1 MSKTMII
8 TDTCCD
14 LPANLVTD
22 YDVEILATTFNIDD
36 RFFNE
41 GIDFTPENFYEILP
55 APKDKIKSVS
65 IPAAVYL
72 DRFKNAVSCGFD
84 SIIIIMTGGDAF
96 PMYRTANEAVEL
108 FKTQNPTADVRIE
121 IINTKSY
128 TMGAGFIVL
137 EAAKLAQEGKSVDEI
152 IAKINDSINRMTIII
167 DAFNI
172 PLSLPD
178 STRPWKKYVQFA
190 GSYHPFPTIKINCE
204 KAVELPI
211 IKGDHTSFDQF
222 LGYCVESLRD
232 TKPDYAIGY
241 ASRAKEAKAIA
252 MLIEEEL
259 GYPPVAVYKL
269 GAISSYTASK
279 AAITLCYKAPSIEEQ
294 FSK

>member
-14 LPANLVTD
+14 LPTSLVAD
-22 YDVEILATTFNIDD
+22 YDVEILATTFDIDD

-72 DRFKNAVSCGFD
+72 DRFKNAAACGFD
-84 SIIIIMTGGDAF
+84 SVLVIMTGGDAF
-96 PMYRTANEAVEL
+96 PMSRTANEAVDL
-108 FKTQNPTADVRIE
+108 FKTQNPTADIRIE
-121 IINTKSY
+121 IINTKCY

-137 EAAKLAQEGKSVDEI
+137 EAAKLAADGASVDEI
-152 IAKINDSINRMTIII
+152 IEKTNESSRRMTLII

-172 PLSLPD
+172 PLSLQD
-178 STRPWKKYVQFA
+178 STRPWKKYVQFS
-190 GSYHPFPTIKINCE
+190 GSYHPFPTLKVNCE

-211 IKGDHTSFDQF
+211 IKGDHTSFDQL
-222 LGYCVESLRD
+222 LGYCIESLRE

-241 ASRAKEAKAIA
+241 ASRVKEAKALA

-259 GYPPVAVYKL
+259 GYPPVVLYKL
-269 GAISSYTASK
+269 GAISAYTASK